1 MDGICGNHLRET
13 ITGWDIN
20 NTYMVFH
27 VRKWPAKWSC
37 EHCCLLICQS
47 GSWKRPQTFRYVGSN
62 VATINSTCVAGGD
75 PNPPNYDDITYR
87 ITCGTRFCIYSLDY
101 GFGIV
106 TEISGLYDK
115 SRPFS
120 SSPGTFLGIACSR

>member
-13 ITGWDIN
+13 FTGWDIN

-47 GSWKRPQTFRYVGSN
+47 GVWKRQEGFGGSYTWSN
-62 VATINSTCVAGGD
+62 KGCHS
-75 PNPPNYDDITYR
+75 PNPLTGAQIGRAHVGTQVTNAQLVCRILLEKTKTAGIT
-87 ITCGTRFCIYSLDY
+87 TLS
-101 GFGIV
+101 
-106 TEISGLYDK
+106 
-115 SRPFS
+115 
-120 SSPGTFLGIACSR
+120 